1 MNQPLVSIISP
12 VYNHEHYIREGIQSI
27 IDQTYPHIELIV
39 INDGST
45 DKSDEAIEAIT
56 PACEERFHRFLHVS
70 RPNKGLVK
78 TLNEA
83 ISHCNGTYLAT
94 LPSDDSHYP
103 KSIETLLN
111 FLEKNS
117 NYCLAV
123 GDNTLINDEG
133 TPIFWDKRK
142 QETLDEK
149 APYRTFGDF
158 LKSNRDDIDFHSPDF
173 GSYASLLK
181 GNYIPNGYL
190 MRLETLKHIQGYS
203 NDSPLEDHFLM
214 LNLAKHGLMKYIDK
228 PLYNYRW
235 HATNMIKGIP
245 GIKKKLL
252 TNILLEED
260 YCRQNPELLALWLKQ
275 CNEFKERK
283 GLAKA
288 LFKMRRAFNL

>member
-1 MNQPLVSIISP
+1 
-12 VYNHEHYIREGIQSI
+12 
-27 IDQTYPHIELIV
+27 
-39 INDGST
+39 
-45 DKSDEAIEAIT
+45 
-56 PACEERFHRFLHVS
+56 
-70 RPNKGLVK
+70 
-78 TLNEA
+78 
-83 ISHCNGTYLAT
+83 
-94 LPSDDSHYP
+94 
-103 KSIETLLN
+103 
-111 FLEKNS
+111 
-117 NYCLAV
+117 
-123 GDNTLINDEG
+123 
-133 TPIFWDKRK
+133 
-142 QETLDEK
+142 
-149 APYRTFGDF
+149 
-158 LKSNRDDIDFHSPDF
+158 
-173 GSYASLLK
+173 
-181 GNYIPNGYL
+181 